1 MTPLRTYFVRFA
13 AVASLLAVGF
23 ATTGCSSTLSDAA
36 SVNST
41 HISRSDLND
50 ELDQIGNNADLMT
63 FFGKQGLPFKQ
74 SDNDQRVDTQL
85 ATSWLSVLLQ
95 QAVIDEEFEAR
106 HLKVTDAMRAQAK
119 QQAEQA
125 FPREPTATNAS
136 QTSFNAFSKDF
147 QNTEI
152 ERFARE
158 IAVLQS
164 LPATAP
170 NITVAQARQIYEQNK
185 DQLFPCPSAK
195 KVAHIVVP
203 TVDEARA
210 VLTQLQGGADFA
222 TVAAQRSTET
232 QTKNSGGVISN
243 PQAPTGCYVP
253 GGSPQLDDAVNGAK
267 EGEPTGPVL
276 TQTGYEVV
284 LVTPYTPPKF
294 EDVQDQ
300 LLASLRQQASQ
311 QSADNNRQTA
321 LNALVAR
328 KLRSGNVE
336 IDPRYGKWVVDA
348 QGPRIEPPTSPSVR
362 DTRTKSTASTTVA
375 NPSGG

>member
-1 MTPLRTYFVRFA
+1 
-13 AVASLLAVGF
+13 
-23 ATTGCSSTLSDAA
+23 
-36 SVNST
+36 
-41 HISRSDLND
+41 
-50 ELDQIGNNADLMT
+50 
-63 FFGKQGLPFKQ
+63 
-74 SDNDQRVDTQL
+74 
-85 ATSWLSVLLQ
+85 
-95 QAVIDEEFEAR
+95 
-106 HLKVTDAMRAQAK
+106 
-119 QQAEQA
+119 
-125 FPREPTATNAS
+125 
-136 QTSFNAFSKDF
+136 
-147 QNTEI
+147 
-152 ERFARE
+152 
-158 IAVLQS
+158 LQS